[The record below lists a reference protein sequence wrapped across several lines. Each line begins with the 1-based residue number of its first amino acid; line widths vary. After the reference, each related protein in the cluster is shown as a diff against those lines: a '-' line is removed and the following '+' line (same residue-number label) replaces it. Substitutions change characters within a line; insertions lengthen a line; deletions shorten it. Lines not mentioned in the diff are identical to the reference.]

1 MKSLKKTYKRLFG
14 ENSGAELDNIRDAYY
29 EFGDAVE
36 GLGEL
41 ANKKLKSDGKLKSII
56 NKIYKLDDELTRYLD
71 QAYKGWD

>member
-14 ENSGAELDNIRDAYY
+14 ENSGAELDGIRDAYY

-41 ANKKLKSDGKLKSII
+41 ANKKLK
-56 NKIYKLDDELTRYLD
+56 
-71 QAYKGWD
+71 